1 MIRNVLVSIIKETD
15 YIRTDVKYLK
25 EIRVPGDHIDW
36 SFDEN
41 RER

>member
-1 MIRNVLVSIIKETD
+1 MGTASS
-15 YIRTDVKYLK
+15 KYLK

-41 RER
+41 RDR

>member
-1 MIRNVLVSIIKETD
+1 MGASSA
-15 YIRTDVKYLK
+15 KYLK

-36 SFDEN
+36 SFDQN